1 MKPWRL
7 LAVDDD
13 RVALTLLVGALR
25 ELGEIVTAADGHQA
39 LQQLSEIDLPDL
51 ILLDAMMPGL
61 DGFAVCAELKAD
73 PRLAAI
79 PVIFVTGNSDRE
91 TESRALAAGAVD
103 FISKPLNLSVVK
115 ARVRTQLTLL
125 GQQRSLRASNRA
137 LEARVATQTSEIE
150 SLLRM
155 IPDPIWFKNVAG
167 IYLSANPAALR
178 AFGHSEE
185 EVLGQTDTAL
195 FSSQIATELTVQ
207 DQLVID
213 TRSQHY
219 FEYETRSPKT
229 GRSILWEIIK
239 TPVTNHEGE
248 MVGIVAIARDVTLR
262 KRTELQ
268 LRKLSIAVEQNPHAI
283 IITDA
288 GNRIEYVNEAFSRTT
303 GYSAAETVGRLTR
316 FLGSGKTPPATYAE
330 LWNSLQQGKTW
341 SGRFDNRTKD
351 GTDILHY
358 AHVVP
363 IRDAEGKLAH
373 YLSIQEDITDR
384 VRLIDEVSRTKAAKE
399 AAEAANEAKSRF
411 LANMSHEIRTPMN
424 AIIGLSY
431 LMQHEDPTPRQM
443 ERLEKIGSAA
453 EHLLGIINDI
463 LDISKIEAGR
473 LELTPTIFRLSDV
486 ISNVTT
492 LISERVKAKNLHFYT
507 YVAELPPLLEGDA
520 LRLSQILLNY
530 VGNAV
535 KFTPSGS
542 VSLIGRVLEES
553 HDQVTIRFVVQDTGT
568 GIEAEHLP
576 RLFQAFE
583 QGDNSTTR
591 KYGGTGLGLRI
602 NRHLANLMGGDAGV
616 ESTLGV
622 GSTFWVTLRLG
633 KPPADSV
640 VNTDHSAPTTDVAA
654 RLAEQFSGSQ
664 VLLAEDNPIN
674 QEVSLTL
681 LRNVGIHADLAVDGV
696 QAVAAARQCDY
707 DLVLMD
713 MQMPEMDGLNA
724 TRAIRLLPGRAATPI
739 IAMTAN
745 AFNEDRQMCLAA
757 GMNDHVAKPVAP
769 NTLYA
774 TLLKWLPQTKRPA
787 IVAPLPSEPAR
798 AVASGT
804 IAPPTPNSP
813 LKQVPGL
820 DYALGLLQLSGNVAV
835 YEKLVREFA
844 ASIGRDLDK
853 LRTALDANEPEK
865 ARKVAHSLKGS
876 AGTLGATGLHTLAA
890 ALERPLRQND
900 TLTNVVAQFDA
911 LATEARAFSAAV
923 SVIATTT
930 GCKNEA

>member
-1 MKPWRL
+1 MTPWRL

-13 RVALTLLVGALR
+13 RVALTVLVGALR
-25 ELGEIVTAADGHQA
+25 ELGNIVTAADGQAA
-39 LQQLSEIDLPDL
+39 LQLLSEAELPDL

-79 PVIFVTGNSDRE
+79 PVIFVTGHSDRE

-103 FISKPLNLSVVK
+103 FISKPLNLSVVR

-125 GQQRSLRASNRA
+125 EQQRALRASNQA

-178 AFGHSEE
+178 AFGHSEAA
-185 EVLGQTDTAL
+185 VLGRTDTAI
-195 FSSQIATELTVQ
+195 FSSQIATELAAQ
-207 DQLVID
+207 DRLVVD
-213 TRSQHY
+213 TRSQHS
-219 FEYETRSPKT
+219 FEYETHSPKT

-239 TPVTNHEGE
+239 TPVTNHVGE

-262 KRTELQ
+262 KLTELQ
-268 LRKLSIAVEQNPHAI
+268 LRKLSSAVEQNPHAI

-288 GNRIEYVNEAFSRTT
+288 GSRIEYVNEAFSRIT
-303 GYSAAETVGRLTR
+303 GYSSAETVGRQTG
-316 FLGSGKTPPATYAE
+316 FLASGKTPKATYAE
-330 LWNSLQQGKTW
+330 LWDSLREGKTW
-341 SGRFDNRTKD
+341 SGRFDNQTKD
-351 GTDILHY
+351 GADILHY

-363 IRDAEGKLAH
+363 IRDADGKIAH

-431 LMQHEDPTPRQM
+431 LMRHENPTSQQL

-473 LELTPTIFRLSDV
+473 LELAPTIFRLSDV
-486 ISNVTT
+486 ISNVTA
-492 LISERVKAKNLHFYT
+492 LISERIKAKNLHFYS
-507 YVAELPPLLEGDA
+507 YVADLPPILEGDA
-520 LRLSQILLNY
+520 LRLTQILLNY

-535 KFTPSGS
+535 KFTATGS
-542 VSLIGRVLEES
+542 VTLIGRVVDES
-553 HDQVTIRFVVQDTGT
+553 DDQVTIRFVVQDTGI
-568 GIEAEHLP
+568 GIAAEHLP

-602 NRHLANLMGGDAGV
+602 NRHLAQLMGGDTGVDSTPGAG
-616 ESTLGV
+616 SA
-622 GSTFWVTLRLG
+622 FWVTLRLG
-633 KPPADSV
+633 RPAPGSI
-640 VNTDHSAPTTDVAA
+640 ATTDQITPPSEVVA
-654 RLAEQFSGSQ
+654 RLSSLGGGIR

-681 LRNVGIHADLAVDGV
+681 LRKLGIEVALAVDGA
-696 QAVAAARQCDY
+696 QAVDAATTGAY
-707 DLVLMD
+707 DVILMD
-713 MQMPEMDGLNA
+713 MQMPEMDGLDA
-724 TRAIRLLPGRAATPI
+724 TRAIRRLPGYEKTPI

-745 AFNEDRQMCLAA
+745 AFSEDRLECLNA
-757 GMNDHVAKPVAP
+757 GMNDHIGKPVDP
-769 NTLYA
+769 DTLYA
-774 TLLKWLPQTKRPA
+774 TLLKWMPPAKSLPAT
-787 IVAPLPSEPAR
+787 R
-798 AVASGT
+798 AVSVPVAST
-804 IAPPTPNSP
+804 TVDAAPADTHLNFID
-813 LKQVPGL
+813 GL
-820 DYALGLLQLSGNVAV
+820 DYALGLKQMSGNVAI
-835 YEKLVREFA
+835 YEKLLRDFGA
-844 ASIGRDLDK
+844 ASAGDLSRLRGFLDGNELDK
-853 LRTALDANEPEK
+853 
-865 ARKVAHSLKGS
+865 ARRLAHTLKGS
-876 AGTLGATGLHTLAA
+876 AGTLGATRLHELAA
-890 ALERPLRQND
+890 ELEQAIRQNHTD
-900 TLTNVVAQFDA
+900 ERIDVRLDA
-911 LATEARAFSAAV
+911 FATEFTRFAAA
-923 SVIATTT
+923 IAPP
-930 GCKNEA
+930 ER